1 MNEPRYNHFWLYV
14 LDMHNHHAIG
24 DVRHAV
30 NPTSPYRMQKIVEE
44 AVAAQKEAAVQR
56 DEAAQRDAAEKNSS
70 EGDELA
76 ALLCGMEIN
85 NGSERQVDKNQ
96 FCSCTRKCATKK
108 CSCYLSNTIC
118 NELCHKSNN
127 SCTNYE

>member
-44 AVAAQKEAAVQR
+44 AVAAQKEAAVQK
-56 DEAAQRDAAEKNSS
+56 DEAVQRDAAE
-70 EGDELA
+70 GDELA
-76 ALLCGMEIN
+76 SLLCGMEIT
-85 NGSERQVDKNQ
+85 NGSESHVDQKQ

-108 CSCYLSNTIC
+108 CSCYLSNTI
-118 NELCHKSNN
+118 
-127 SCTNYE
+127 